1 MNQINFILYI
11 NMEKS
16 IKIILVVIIIIIIGI
31 ILFLVNNNNVN
42 KTTNKSIIK
51 PKVIIKPED
60 NSDNSDNSNL
70 DNSDTSKPLSDA
82 EISALLENQQLRTC
96 GSTGIPPCKEGG
108 TLTNIPDPQYV
119 ISNYNPAFSETID
132 GEIVATMVPCCT
144 YEYDSTISD
153 PEIIDAV
160 VVGSLAALMNV
171 MLNVVNIADMSY
183 DAARPLLDFHAKT
196 MSAKDAK
203 AARTNINNNIENIKN
218 TGTKNINKS
227 LGTQKIDSTGKI
239 NIKQPSQIKMEVEH
253 FTKGMKVT
261 KNNVEIRSQQT
272 KAFKNARIER
282 LNTMNDA
289 KTVIQGTKNGPKIL
303 IESGLK
309 PNAVPLKTGA
319 ERAAAKATQNL
330 ADDAVINTI
339 DNTVSTGSR
348 VASSSTAKLA
358 TQSTAKIAGKI
369 ATSASSALIKG
380 AIASL
385 FTPLSIVLG
394 ILELVLAL
402 IPTVTTYKL
411 PNDTW
416 SLDYFLGLRKEI
428 IVDFNK
434 SYIEQG
440 LPLPRISGPLDHL
453 PFYPTGQLDIYNPKS
468 VQEIHQLLQTEYC
481 VSFISNALEKIDNF
495 YTFSPADRIA
505 IVDKLSTVAMK
516 FFDTPTGQTYLDQRS
531 CDFVKGLNINGMC
544 SWPNKEKC
552 ESSYN
557 WKKIVNKMYN
567 PSLYE
572 NDTDVTYVEWRPAY
586 KVDPATATE
595 IVTEI
600 EPPSACIQVSPN
612 LKYFCPTGSEYK
624 QHIQACS
631 YPKSYCCERG
641 MSYYPNNGG
650 FEIGT
655 CDSLNRTDTCTM
667 YGCKTSYSSPVGC
680 N

>member
-1 MNQINFILYI
+1 MG
-11 NMEKS
+11 KS
-16 IKIILVVIIIIIIGI
+16 IKIILVVIVIIIVGI
-31 ILFLVNNNNVN
+31 ILFFLTKNSNEY
-42 KTTNKSIIK
+42 KITNKSIIK
-51 PKVIIKPED
+51 PKVIKKPED
-60 NSDNSDNSNL
+60 DLDDLDDLDDSDD
-70 DNSDTSKPLSDA
+70 SKPLSDA

-132 GEIVATMVPCCT
+132 GEIVAKMVPCCT
-144 YEYDSTISD
+144 YEDNSTISD

-160 VVGSLAALMNV
+160 VIGGLAAILNV
-171 MLNVVNIADMSY
+171 MFNVINLADMSY
-183 DAARPLLDFHAKT
+183 DAARPLFDYHAKS
-196 MSAKDAK
+196 MRAKDAK
-203 AARTNINNNIENIKN
+203 AARTNINNSIENIKN

-227 LGTQKIDSTGKI
+227 LGTQQIDRTGKI
-239 NIKQPSQIKMEVEH
+239 NIKQPSQVKMEVEH

-261 KNNVEIRSQQT
+261 HNNIEIRSQKT

-282 LNTMNDA
+282 VNTMNDV
-289 KTVIQGTKNGPKIL
+289 KTAIQGTKSGPKIL
-303 IESGLK
+303 NESGLK
-309 PNAVPLKTGA
+309 PNAGSLKTGA
-319 ERAAAKATQNL
+319 DRAAAKATQNL

-339 DNTVSTGSR
+339 DDTISTGSR
-348 VASSSTAKLA
+348 VASNSTAKLA
-358 TQSTAKIAGKI
+358 AQSTAKIAGRV
-369 ATSASSALIKG
+369 AASASSALIRG

-385 FTPLSIVLG
+385 FSPLSIVLG

-402 IPTVTTYKL
+402 IPTVTTVKL

-416 SLDYFLGLRKEI
+416 SLDYFLGLRKETI
-428 IVDFNK
+428 RDFNM

-468 VQEIHQLLQTEYC
+468 VQEIHLLIQTEYC

-495 YTFSPADRIA
+495 YTFSPIDRIA
-505 IVDKLSTVAMK
+505 IVDKLSIVAMK
-516 FFDTPTGQTYLDQRS
+516 YFDSPAGQTYLDQRS

-544 SWPNKEKC
+544 SWPNKQKC

-557 WKKIVNKMYN
+557 WKKIVNQMYN

-572 NDTDVTYVEWRPAY
+572 NDIDVTYVEWRPAY
-586 KVDPATATE
+586 KVDPATGTD

-655 CDSLNRTDTCTM
+655 CDSLNRTDTCTT